1 MTTPSQRVVL
11 GLLFFLALGSS
22 TATSTAFVT
31 PLWGGQRRT
40 TTIRTKS
47 LRDDTSQ
54 EDDDQDDSPHD
65 APHYFDD
72 FAELDTSGLASFAD
86 DTTASPTDATKQTTD
101 PFTAALASRLTQVQ
115 AATTADAARV
125 ARNWEHGNW
134 QVRGFTLDASD
145 ALVDERAYGSVDATP
160 EDATAAALALPITVC
175 ALALSSH
182 DDDGPQVWVG
192 RTDGSLL
199 LVQLGSEGVASFQS
213 QLAIQ
218 TNASADANA
227 TLAVQV
233 ASRLVRQ
240 EPGDWQI
247 PPDDDDE
254 ARAAALRHQQA
265 QAAQDPFCIRSQ
277 LQAYDQQAVRHLVTA
292 NAHAPSET
300 TLVYTVAAGGT
311 EIQAWQGVAV
321 DREEDD
327 DGDGRLAL
335 VATPTL
341 TGVHTSPIVAL
352 QAVSLEEDPTAEA
365 TLLLS
370 VSTDGSLAVWDIAG
384 GDLLITCCLPGDS
397 AGVTSATAGA
407 GHWWIATADG
417 RVLGYPL
424 AALLESAANDGPC
437 PLPVGDWAA
446 AADDVA
452 VTALTCLGRTRVGQG
467 PSARDS
473 LVVVTGDATGQVK
486 QWDLLERANG
496 SGGIAL
502 DAWPKM
508 PRQRWPHRAH
518 VLTGHD
524 SPITALVP
532 TAPPSDDSQ
541 PLVLAAAQDGSL
553 RAWNGKTGSERVRME
568 GFTDQLRSLCV
579 IGQDLLLT
587 DGNGPHVTIHDFLH
601 GPEDAL
607 KETDLEWDWDE

>member
-1 MTTPSQRVVL
+1 
-11 GLLFFLALGSS
+11 
-22 TATSTAFVT
+22 
-31 PLWGGQRRT
+31 
-40 TTIRTKS
+40 
-47 LRDDTSQ
+47 
-54 EDDDQDDSPHD
+54 
-65 APHYFDD
+65 
-72 FAELDTSGLASFAD
+72 
-86 DTTASPTDATKQTTD
+86 
-101 PFTAALASRLTQVQ
+101 
-115 AATTADAARV
+115 V
-125 ARNWEHGNW
+125 A
-134 QVRGFTLDASD
+134 
-145 ALVDERAYGSVDATP
+145 
-160 EDATAAALALPITVC
+160 
-175 ALALSSH
+175 
-182 DDDGPQVWVG
+182 
-192 RTDGSLL
+192 
-199 LVQLGSEGVASFQS
+199 
-213 QLAIQ
+213 
-218 TNASADANA
+218 
-227 TLAVQV
+227 
-233 ASRLVRQ
+233 
-240 EPGDWQI
+240 
-247 PPDDDDE
+247 
-254 ARAAALRHQQA
+254 
-265 QAAQDPFCIRSQ
+265 
-277 LQAYDQQAVRHLVTA
+277 
-292 NAHAPSET
+292 
-300 TLVYTVAAGGT
+300 
-311 EIQAWQGVAV
+311 
-321 DREEDD
+321 
-327 DGDGRLAL
+327 
-335 VATPTL
+335 
-341 TGVHTSPIVAL
+341 
-352 QAVSLEEDPTAEA
+352 
-365 TLLLS
+365 
-370 VSTDGSLAVWDIAG
+370 TDGSLAVWDIAG
-384 GDLLITCCLPGDS
+384 GDLLFTGCLPDDS

-407 GHWWIATADG
+407 GHWWIATAVG

-424 AALLESAANDGPC
+424 AALLESAANDDPC

-486 QWDLLERANG
+486 QWDLLERSNG